1 MIGRMGGE
9 RMISKNHISMNSAV
23 PILRS
28 FDEQKA
34 KAFYVDYLGFKI
46 DGEHRFDEGMPLYLM
61 LSRGDCILHVSEHAG
76 DCQPGGAVR
85 INTRP
90 LKDYYEELLA
100 RSSDKKR
107 PRMEKV
113 PWGFMEVCLT
123 DPFGNRIIF
132 CEQL

>member
-1 MIGRMGGE
+1 MNSR
-9 RMISKNHISMNSAV
+9 KNVSMNSAV

-34 KAFYVDYLGFKI
+34 KEFYVDYLGFKI

-61 LSRGDCILHVSEHAG
+61 LSKDGCILHVSEHAG

-85 INTRP
+85 IETAR
-90 LKDYYEELLA
+90 LKDYYEELLDK
-100 RSSDKKR
+100 SSGKTS
-107 PRMEKV
+107 PRMEEV
-113 PWGFMEVCLT
+113 PWGFIEICLT

-132 CEQL
+132 CEPL